1 MHAPVSLP
9 VIDLARSR
17 SGDAAA
23 LHDCAAQIAAACRE
37 HGFFYVR
44 GHGIAQSLIDDTF
57 ALSRRF
63 FALPEDVKAR
73 WHIDRSGIQRGFDP
87 IGWQVLDPGKPAD
100 LKESFYLGVD
110 RGPDDALV
118 RAGTPQQGPNQWPDE
133 RLVPGFKALTQA
145 YEAAVRN
152 LSHHLMRLIAIGLN
166 LSGDHFE
173 SFMQD
178 PMPILRLL
186 HYPTQPAQVRDG
198 QIGCGAHTD
207 WGGVTLLAQDDAGG
221 LEVLG
226 SDGRWIAAPP
236 IAGTYVVNLGDMMQ
250 RWTNDRYRSN
260 LHRVQSPAGRDGLA
274 GERYSI
280 AYFFDIDYHAMVSAL
295 PGCFDAEDPPHYPPI
310 SAGAHI
316 AEMYRRTTVEPA

>member
-1 MHAPVSLP
+1 MPAPVSLP
-9 VIDLARSR
+9 VIDLTGSR

-44 GHGIAQSLIDDTF
+44 GHGIAQGLIDDTF

-63 FALPEDVKAR
+63 FALPEDVKTR

-87 IGWQVLDPGKPAD
+87 VGWQVLDPGKPAD

-133 RLVPGFKALTQA
+133 QLVPGFKATTQA
-145 YEAAVRN
+145 YEAAVRQ
-152 LSHHLMRLIAIGLN
+152 LGHHLMGLIALGLK
-166 LSGDHFE
+166 LPRDHFE
-173 SFMQD
+173 SYLRD

-186 HYPTQPAQVRDG
+186 HYPTQPAQVHDG

-207 WGGVTLLAQDDAGG
+207 WGALTLLMQDGAGG

-226 SDGRWIAAPP
+226 ADGRWIVAPP
-236 IAGTYVVNLGDMMQ
+236 IAGSYVVNLGDLMQ
-250 RWTNDRYRSN
+250 RWTNDRYRST
-260 LHRVQSPAGRDGLA
+260 LHRVHSPAGRDGQA

-280 AYFFDIDYHAMVSAL
+280 AYFFEIDYHARVSAL
-295 PGCFDAEDPPHYPPI
+295 PGCFDADDPPHHPPI
-310 SAGAHI
+310 SAGDHI
-316 AEMYRRTTVEPA
+316 VEMYRRTTVAPA